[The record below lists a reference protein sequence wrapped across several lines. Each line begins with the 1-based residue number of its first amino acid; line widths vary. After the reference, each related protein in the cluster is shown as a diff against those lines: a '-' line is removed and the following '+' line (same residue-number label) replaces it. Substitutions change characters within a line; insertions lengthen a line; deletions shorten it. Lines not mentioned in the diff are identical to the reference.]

1 MRTIPFQTVYESILR
16 RHGLDP
22 VGDRV
27 THDTARAIAQ
37 HVNKRIRQAW
47 TYWDFPELSHTE
59 ERAYRTVWNA
69 THQFFRGDDL
79 FYIPSM
85 TYYHVL
91 DDATGDPPVG
101 TVPATQGTTGP
112 EGDWTVNST
121 YFEILSPVDT
131 YVAYDP
137 VCKTEMGQ
145 VLGVYAT
152 NPRLNG
158 CAYQNGLNFR
168 PSEKGIDVC
177 CAPGPTVFIHYMLP
191 EPKFTLV
198 PWIGGKH
205 YKPGDRVYQPTVG
218 DCYRCRL
225 ATQSGGPPDPNYWFL
240 ESFPALL
247 EDYVVPGAYADCLK
261 ETPIDGG
268 DVQTKALGAAAAE
281 SEATA
286 AIQSA
291 IDALIAQG
299 QKHYW
304 LKPYPYAGVCGSQP
318 WTGTTV
324 TTLTDLCEEDWVTL
338 PLQSG
343 IGTPPRRGS
352 LWFTGSSNPTGTSPT
367 PSLLL
372 PQDMY
377 LNTVTG
383 DVFQFDGTTMAWRVA

>member
-22 VGDRV
+22 VGDAL

-59 ERAYRTVWNA
+59 ERAYRTVWNS

-91 DDATGDPPVG
+91 DDAPADPPMG
-101 TVPATQGTTGP
+101 TPPATQVGVDGA
-112 EGDWTVNST
+112 WTVNPT

-131 YVAYDP
+131 YVAYDQ
-137 VCKTEMGQ
+137 VCKKPMGQ

-152 NPRLNG
+152 NPSLNG
-158 CAYQNGLNFR
+158 CCAGQNILNFR
-168 PSEKGIDVC
+168 PSENGINVC
-177 CAPGPTVFIHYMLP
+177 CAPGPTVFVHYMLL

-205 YKPGDRVYQPTVG
+205 YVPGDRVYHPATG
-218 DCYRCRL
+218 ECYKCR
-225 ATQSGGPPDPNYWFL
+225 ANTQSGGPPDPNFWFL
-240 ESFPALL
+240 ESFPAVF

-261 ETPIDGG
+261 ETFPDGG
-268 DVQTKALGAAAAE
+268 GDAQVRALGVAAAE
-281 SEATA
+281 AEATA

-291 IDALIAQG
+291 IDVLIAQG
-299 QKHYW
+299 QKSYW
-304 LKPYPYAGVCGSQP
+304 LKPYMYGGFSGSQP
-318 WTGTTV
+318 WTGTSV
-324 TTLTDLCEEDWVTL
+324 TTLTDVCEEDGGFPQV
-338 PLQSG
+338 
-343 IGTPPRRGS
+343 GTPQAPQRGS
-352 LWFTGSSNPTGTSPT
+352 LWFTGPSDPSPT
-367 PSLLL
+367 NPPPAELQ

-377 LNTVTG
+377 LNGTTG
-383 DVFQFDGTTMAWRVA
+383 DVFQFDGTTMAWRKV